1 METLSFA
8 FGVLTVIAIALVV
21 VVVIGVV
28 KVIKMQ
34 KEIGYIRNEVNHTR
48 DYTNQLITAECG
60 TLHRVIEDDRREL
73 GSRIDEVYRYTDSR
87 FDKFENRLNARF
99 ESAREVLETT
109 KGILND

>member
-21 VVVIGVV
+21 VVVVGMV

-34 KEIGYIRNEVNHTR
+34 KSINTMDRWINEGHANMHSSIRGVET
-48 DYTNQLITAECG
+48 E
-60 TLHRVIEDDRREL
+60 LHRVISDDRQEFSR
-73 GSRIDEVYRYTDSR
+73 RIDEVYRYTDSR